1 MGEIKIKSGDFS
13 KLQKCAQL
21 LKWNMVRSFQLVE
34 FHYFFPSP
42 PYPMAGALLLCVYWD
57 KFQFFHLRLRRS
69 NGPNSRPGKKKI
81 EFYVPNYVQPLGE
94 NTTRE
99 THFLIV
105 LYKKNSCWGTLQ
117 GFNFEEIFIFLFQAY
132 FALLGKCNNINLK
145 CLLGFLANSYLRS
158 WFYQQL
164 RWNVMLF
171 SCWPDAD
178 VE

>member
-1 MGEIKIKSGDFS
+1 
-13 KLQKCAQL
+13 
-21 LKWNMVRSFQLVE
+21 MVRSFQLVE

-81 EFYVPNYVQPLGE
+81 EFYVPNYVQFLGE
-94 NTTRE
+94 NTTRK

-145 CLLGFLANSYLRS
+145 CLLGFLVNSYLRS

-164 RWNVMLF
+164 RWTRHVVFVLAGCGRGIINF
-171 SCWPDAD
+171 SRASVTVCLDLNS
-178 VE
+178 EYIFL